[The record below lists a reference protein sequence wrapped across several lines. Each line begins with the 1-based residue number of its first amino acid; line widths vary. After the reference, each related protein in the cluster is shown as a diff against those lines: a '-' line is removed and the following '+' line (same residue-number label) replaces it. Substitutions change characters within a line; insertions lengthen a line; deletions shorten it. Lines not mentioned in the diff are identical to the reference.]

1 MGEYWLV
8 CVDRWDPS
16 MNEDEETYYA
26 EIKATT
32 KKGGKFKVQDLE
44 EAAEVEDDVE
54 LGRSNMQMF

>member
-1 MGEYWLV
+1 
-8 CVDRWDPS
+8 

-32 KKGGKFKVQDLE
+32 KKGGTFKVQDLE